1 MTERTTS
8 EQVSQIGAREGQ
20 FPGTDF
26 FQAVIINIT
35 RRKMRQKDSL
45 PYAEE

>member
-26 FQAVIINIT
+26 FPSRNHQHNQIA
-35 RRKMRQKDSL
+35 K
-45 PYAEE
+45 